1 LYAGKR
7 WGGGFNEVLGID
19 GSFRRVGEGEYAVLS
34 YQLARS
40 YLKGSK
46 AGYGG
51 TVMAFYQKG
60 AWNISASYKHIR
72 PEFNIDQIG
81 FEFRKGTEQG
91 SFKVEYNSLEEW
103 GPLKS
108 FWVSW
113 NVSGRGEYISPHFKL
128 FYTGPVINLTFRNN
142 WNISSVVYWQKR
154 QEMEKFSDFYIS
166 LSLSSDRTKPI
177 YFRLGGAGNTK
188 VYNWRRKYI
197 ASFMR
202 LWHGLSWRPVPDLTL
217 SLDGDITV
225 EFKPDRSLE
234 HISWVWHPTLSW
246 RLVRDLY
253 LRWWNEVNTDIDL
266 HRSNLLLSWNFLPK
280 SWAYLALNQSMD
292 SSGDKIELKDRIF
305 VAKVRWLFSI

>member
-1 LYAGKR
+1 
-7 WGGGFNEVLGID
+7 
-19 GSFRRVGEGEYAVLS
+19 
-34 YQLARS
+34 
-40 YLKGSK
+40 
-46 AGYGG
+46 
-51 TVMAFYQKG
+51 M
-60 AWNISASYKHIR
+60 
-72 PEFNIDQIG
+72 
-81 FEFRKGTEQG
+81 
-91 SFKVEYNSLEEW
+91 
-103 GPLKS
+103 
-108 FWVSW
+108 
-113 NVSGRGEYISPHFKL
+113 
-128 FYTGPVINLTFRNN
+128 INLTFRNN